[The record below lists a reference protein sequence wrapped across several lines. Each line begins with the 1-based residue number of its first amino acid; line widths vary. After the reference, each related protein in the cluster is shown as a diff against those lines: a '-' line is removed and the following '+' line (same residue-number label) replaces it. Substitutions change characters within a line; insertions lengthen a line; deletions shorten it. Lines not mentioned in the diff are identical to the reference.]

1 MDAPRLRRAPERE
14 RRSRI
19 RERDDVNGYIY
30 NVTTRVVP
38 CRFARRFA
46 RRVITDPACAED
58 RYCRYRGWRCRNVGY
73 RIPRGYEVDSRCTR
87 SGGRVVR
94 FQYGDGG

>member
-1 MDAPRLRRAPERE
+1 MATSTT
-14 RRSRI
+14 SRPGWCPAASLG
-19 RERDDVNGYIY
+19 DS
-30 NVTTRVVP
+30 P
-38 CRFARRFA
+38 

-58 RYCRYRGWRCRNVGY
+58 RYCRYRGWRCRDVGY